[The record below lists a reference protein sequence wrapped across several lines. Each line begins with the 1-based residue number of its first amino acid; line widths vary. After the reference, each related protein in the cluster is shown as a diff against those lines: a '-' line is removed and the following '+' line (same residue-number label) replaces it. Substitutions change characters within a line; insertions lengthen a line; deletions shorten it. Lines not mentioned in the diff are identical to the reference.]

1 MGSEGGGGGVVGEE
15 NGLLP
20 SSSLPPPEAEM
31 EVGREG
37 GGTIEGRKEGMYS
50 EIAFP
55 SSSLGQRKS
64 FVALLVQTVDSCPAL
79 G

>member
-1 MGSEGGGGGVVGEE
+1 MASPPS
-15 NGLLP
+15 LLP
-20 SSSLPPPEAEM
+20 SPEAEM

-37 GGTIEGRKEGMYS
+37 GMYS

-55 SSSLGQRKS
+55 SSSSLGQRKS